1 MGKLATLVMNTR
13 LIIYAP
19 SNLQRAAWQALLEK
33 QPRIIVVGQAGSLS
47 ELEHFHSGEGTVV
60 LIDVLA
66 RQPSLISQ
74 LRAAMPD
81 SGLLVLMTKYDVIE
95 IVTLLKAGAT
105 GFINRDATVGDLAR
119 SIIAVGRDEIVLPPE
134 LATQILLA
142 LARGDGVQERPE
154 IVLTDR
160 EQEVLAL
167 LARGL
172 TNKDIAQSLILSVR
186 TVEAHLRNIYGKLEV
201 NSRTEAT
208 LWAINHGYDSTPTG
222 EDD

>member
-1 MGKLATLVMNTR
+1 
-13 LIIYAP
+13 
-19 SNLQRAAWQALLEK
+19 
-33 QPRIIVVGQAGSLS
+33 
-47 ELEHFHSGEGTVV
+47 
-60 LIDVLA
+60 
-66 RQPSLISQ
+66 
-74 LRAAMPD
+74 MPD

-154 IVLTDR
+154 IILTDR